1 MLRKLLIIVM
11 GIFLVIAAGSC
22 NIYPLYLSQMIDKF
36 GFTLNEANLYGSSI
50 NLGLWMAFTMGF
62 IYDKYGPKISCIIG
76 AICISGSYFTLFLLM
91 NSNITSLSIWPMVVL
106 GFIMGQGSALCYTT
120 AITTNLKN
128 FRIKESAAIVGL
140 LVANMAISPSIFT
153 TYRQA
158 LVSIK
163 IHDYFLFISIFLA
176 VIILINGFI
185 VVNIEQAYSVDKK
198 EYEKYKE
205 KKVIYLL
212 VLLNILTLMVYTF
225 GVIYNNISSDSRF
238 PNAIVYPCLQMLNF
252 TLVILE
258 VWSVFDKLYFKD
270 FINKKIRKEVE
281 LKENQRMQIE
291 AEQKGRSAGAPADNP
306 QALPVLVLEKK
317 QMTEDKFSSFA
328 VNYQPRSQALKL
340 EYSEKVKKQMNRSH
354 ELDNKP
360 KSLFEQVEERGE
372 NYSSNNESSSAGGNK
387 VDQIENLNIINEE
400 SEVKENR
407 YNENFENSN
416 ISVRKKTDNL
426 MAAPSKDLSMLDSN
440 GRDSLATK
448 SLADEIKEFF
458 TLIGNK
464 EILILFSILTLGIG
478 SAIANLNNVAVILRA
493 IIHSPSNT
501 EIFEYAIL
509 FFVFNSFFRIF
520 SGMIMDKLVKYN
532 KFFHYLVVMSCIGF
546 ISQVLGAFME
556 RDLLFISM
564 ALTGAFDG
572 GYMTFTPIYARTQ
585 FGLKNM
591 GKILGFLTTGCAL
604 GSILISD
611 FVFIIF
617 YDVYKVDNVCLEKRC
632 FNRAYIITSVF
643 LAINIGL
650 SVVLLKIK
658 TRDGKSEINT

>member
-1 MLRKLLIIVM
+1 MLQKLVIIVM

-22 NIYPLYLSQMIDKF
+22 NIYPLYLSQMVDKF

-91 NSNITSLSIWPMVVL
+91 NSDIQKISIIPMVIL

-128 FRIKESAAIVGL
+128 FRIKESSSIVGL

-158 LVSIK
+158 LVNIK
-163 IHDYFLFISIFLA
+163 IHDYFLIMSIFLA
-176 VIILINGFI
+176 VIILINGFV
-185 VVNIEQAYSVDKK
+185 VVNIEQAYSVEKK

-212 VLLNILTLMVYTF
+212 VMLNICTLMVYTF
-225 GVIYNNISSDSRF
+225 GVIYNNIKSETRF
-238 PNAIVYPCLQMLNF
+238 PNAIVYPSLQLLNF
-252 TLVILE
+252 SFVILE
-258 VWSVFDKLYFKD
+258 IWSVFDKLYFKN
-270 FINKKIRKEVE
+270 FINKKIRNQLENKEMELAQNQAPQVPIVE
-281 LKENQRMQIE
+281 YNVHENQI
-291 AEQKGRSAGAPADNP
+291 AKK
-306 QALPVLVLEKK
+306 VLTLGKK
-317 QMTEDKFSSFA
+317 SDRFNEDKFSSFA
-328 VNYQPRSQALKL
+328 VNYQRHEDLHL
-340 EYSEKVKKQMNRSH
+340 ENEENLAKNLNRSYDH
-354 ELDNKP
+354 DKKTN
-360 KSLFEQVEERGE
+360 SLFEE
-372 NYSSNNESSSAGGNK
+372 GNIN
-387 VDQIENLNIINEE
+387 QNNLNIIQEE
-400 SEVKENR
+400 SENKDDISK
-407 YNENFENSN
+407 SN
-416 ISVRKKTDNL
+416 IDKSNLTVDKKPDNL
-426 MAAPSKDLSMLDSN
+426 VAPPVQELSLTQLQVQ
-440 GRDSLATK
+440 GQGQDSLQTK
-448 SLADEIKEFF
+448 SIGQEIKEFF
-458 TLIGNK
+458 VLISNA
-464 EILILFSILTLGIG
+464 EILILFSMLTLGIG
-478 SAIANLNNVAVILRA
+478 SAISNLNNIEVILRA
-493 IIHSPSNT
+493 TIHSPTNS

-509 FFVFNSFFRIF
+509 FFVFNAFFRIF

-532 KFFHYLVVMSCIGF
+532 KFFHYLIAMSVLGF

-556 RDLLFISM
+556 RDMLFISM

-611 FVFIIF
+611 FIFIVF
-617 YDVYKVDNVCLEKRC
+617 YDYYKEDNLCLEKKC
-632 FNRAYIITSVF
+632 FSKAYIITSVF
-643 LAINIGL
+643 LAINIVL
-650 SVVLLKIK
+650 SVILLKIK
-658 TRDGKSEINT
+658 ANKVKVNTK